1 MSNIS
6 VDYDVLNQKG
16 SPAWYSDVYANIPT
30 AGYKGR
36 MFISTDTYAF
46 YRDTGTG
53 WDLIGGP
60 GSGTLTGSGVAGQVS
75 YFNGTQT
82 ITGNNNLFWD
92 STNNRLGIGTIT
104 PGQSLDIHSTG
115 NTLVQLNNTSTGNSN
130 ISFQNQDVAKWRVG
144 NVYNAGANS
153 FNIQNAGL
161 STNAISISSTT
172 NNVNFGSTIG
182 NGTFTYTLPGATG
195 TLALTSN
202 LSSYLPLAGGTMSG
216 NLVRTTAPRT
226 TTLSETG
233 LDFQGIGGSVS
244 ILNLNNTADAGNTLV
259 KAGANS
265 PYVSSILVTAN
276 FADITNPNANP
287 GTIIFTTASTERMR
301 ITNAGNVGIGTSSP
315 VDLLT
320 LNATLTSTVFTL
332 QNGAVTKGLLGISY
346 AVSDLII
353 NSASGDLNI
362 RSNNTNINFSTNNGG
377 TLGMRI
383 TSGGNLLIGTTSD
396 NGVKLQ
402 VSGSATIGN
411 TSVINTMT
419 ISTLGNFQTS
429 YLQTLTSAS
438 AGPTYTYMCDWY
450 FSGSSGNWSSGTGQ
464 QFLRCRDDQNRL
476 IIYESGN
483 IQNTNNSY
491 GSLSDIK
498 IKENIIDSTPKLDDI
513 LKVRIVNYNKIGDK
527 TKQIGVIAQELE
539 QIFPSMVEEF
549 FDTID
554 IDNKVVM
561 LDTKTKAVKYSV
573 FVPILIKAIQE
584 LNDKLVKNNIN

>member
-1 MSNIS
+1 MSTIS
-6 VDYDVLNQKG
+6 VDYDVLNQRG
-16 SPAWYSDVYANIPT
+16 SPAWFSDTFANIPT
-30 AGYKGR
+30 AGFKGR
-36 MFISTDTYAF
+36 MFISTDTFAF

-82 ITGNNNLFWD
+82 ITGSNNLFWD

-115 NTLVQLNNTSTGNSN
+115 NILVQLNNTSTGNSN
-130 ISFQNQDVAKWRVG
+130 ISFQNQDVAKWRIG

-153 FNIQNAGL
+153 FDIQNAGL
-161 STNAISISSTT
+161 LTNAISINSTT

-182 NGTFTYTLPGATG
+182 NGTYTYTFPSATG
-195 TLALTSN
+195 TLALTSD

-216 NLVRTTAPRT
+216 NIVRTTAPRT
-226 TTLSETG
+226 TTFSETG
-233 LDFQGIGGSVS
+233 LVFQGIGGSVS
-244 ILNLNNTADAGNTLV
+244 FLNLFNNADAGNTLV
-259 KAGANS
+259 RAGSNS

-276 FADITNPNANP
+276 FVDITNPNTNP
-287 GTIIFTTASTERMR
+287 GTIIFTTASTERARFNANGTFSIGNTNSTYNLDVTGTGRFTSTLLITGVATFNSSLNLTSGANVNFGTTDNFALFLRTNSTNR
-301 ITNAGNVGIGTSSP
+301 ITIFNGGNVAINS
-315 VDLLT
+315 
-320 LNATLTSTVFTL
+320 
-332 QNGAVTKGLLGISY
+332 
-346 AVSDLII
+346 VSD
-353 NSASGDLNI
+353 N
-362 RSNNTNINFSTNNGG
+362 
-377 TLGMRI
+377 
-383 TSGGNLLIGTTSD
+383 GNLL
-396 NGVKLQ
+396 Q
-402 VSGSATIGN
+402 VNGSATIGN

-464 QFLRCRDDQNRL
+464 QFLRCRDDQTRL

-498 IKENIIDSTPKLDDI
+498 IKENIIDTTPKLDDI
-513 LKVRIVNYNKIGDK
+513 LKVRIVNYNK
-527 TKQIGVIAQELE
+527 
-539 QIFPSMVEEF
+539 
-549 FDTID
+549 
-554 IDNKVVM
+554 NWR
-561 LDTKTKAVKYSV
+561 
-573 FVPILIKAIQE
+573 
-584 LNDKLVKNNIN
+584 